1 MTTNSSVQGVT
12 SGVVSPTDENT
23 MASPS
28 YGEDIYMD
36 YYGNYTYEYDY
47 QEALNHLPLNEFIP
61 TVVFYSFVGLIGLV
75 GNVLV
80 IVAIVLFPRMRS
92 ITNVFLVNLA
102 SADLIFVLICVPVKG
117 VTFFSYSW
125 RLGVFLCKAYV
136 YVQNVS
142 MICSVMTLTVM
153 SVERFMAILFPLRAR
168 YICTMRHARLV
179 ILCIWL
185 QALVMA
191 VPVVFGQKHTMVG
204 STRKAYWCRIDFA
217 QPLHHQAYE
226 LYMLVIIFIIPVGV
240 MAFTYT
246 WICVEI
252 WYVVSK
258 RAVMRSGSE
267 CQYKEARS
275 STCTSYTMTSQRS
288 SSNVYPTSGDSSR
301 RSGDTTRRVPAKSTD
316 DTRTRKQVIIMLII
330 VVLLFAVCWGPI
342 LINNVLVA
350 FGVLDEF
357 HTDYLKP
364 MRLAF
369 HLMSYA
375 NSCVNP
381 IVYGFMSRNFRESFR
396 KALSTCCKGKRKSV
410 AILDM
415 TRTSILKSSNGSDD
429 KDNGFT
435 ASETA
440 FRSPSKGSITIESK
454 QMDRLG

>member
-1 MTTNSSVQGVT
+1 MNSSTPSVT
-12 SGVVSPTDENT
+12 SGVVVQTDVNT
-23 MASPS
+23 VASSS
-28 YGEDIYMD
+28 YYGDD
-36 YYGNYTYEYDY
+36 YFGNYTYEYDY
-47 QEALNHLPLNEFIP
+47 NEALNHLPLNEFIP
-61 TVVFYSFVGLIGLV
+61 TVVFYSFVGLVGLV

-80 IVAIVLFPRMRS
+80 IVAIALFPRMRS

-125 RLGVFLCKAYV
+125 RLGAFLCKAYV

-142 MICSVMTLTVM
+142 VICSVMTLTVM

-168 YICTMRHARLV
+168 YLCTMRHARIV
-179 ILCIWL
+179 ILCIWF

-191 VPVVFGQKHTMVG
+191 IPVLFGQKHIMVG
-204 STRKAYWCRIDFA
+204 STRKAYWCRIDFVE
-217 QPLHHQAYE
+217 PEHHQTYE
-226 LYMLVIIFIIPVGV
+226 LYMLVIIFVIPVGV

-275 STCTSYTMTSQRS
+275 STSPSYTMTSQRS
-288 SSNVYPTSGDSSR
+288 SSNVYPAYGDSTRGTSGDS
-301 RSGDTTRRVPAKSTD
+301 TRRMPVKSTD
-316 DTRTRKQVIIMLII
+316 DTRTRKQVIIMLIV

-342 LINNVLVA
+342 LINNVLVS
-350 FGVLDEF
+350 FKVLDGF
-357 HTDYLKP
+357 HIYYLKP

-381 IVYGFMSRNFRESFR
+381 IVYGFMSRNFRESFK
-396 KALSTCCKGKRKSV
+396 KALSTCCKGKRKSRL
-410 AILDM
+410 AILDT
-415 TRTSILKSSNGSDD
+415 TRTSILKSSNGSDE
-429 KDNGFT
+429 KDNGYT
-435 ASETA
+435 TTETA
-440 FRSPSKGSITIESK
+440 FRSPSKGSITIENK

>member
-1 MTTNSSVQGVT
+1 MLGFKQVT
-12 SGVVSPTDENT
+12 STN
-23 MASPS
+23 
-28 YGEDIYMD
+28 I
-36 YYGNYTYEYDY
+36 
-47 QEALNHLPLNEFIP
+47 
-61 TVVFYSFVGLIGLV
+61 IGKYPI
-75 GNVLV
+75 V

-102 SADLIFVLICVPVKG
+102 TADLIFVLICVPVKG

-125 RLGVFLCKAYV
+125 RLGPFLCKAYV
-136 YVQNVS
+136 YIQNVS

-168 YICTMRHARLV
+168 YLCTMRHARIV

-191 VPVVFGQKHTMVG
+191 IPVVFGQKHTMVG
-204 STRKAYWCRIDFA
+204 TTRKAFWCRLDFA
-217 QPLHHQAYE
+217 VPLHHQAYE
-226 LYMLVIIFIIPVGV
+226 LYMLVIIFVIPVGV
-240 MAFTYT
+240 MSFTYT

-275 STCTSYTMTSQRS
+275 SSCPSYTMSSQRS
-288 SSNVYPTSGDSSR
+288 SSNVYPAFGDSTR
-301 RSGDTTRRVPAKSTD
+301 GTAGDSTRRVPVKSSD
-316 DTRTRKQVIIMLII
+316 DTRTRKQVIIMLI
-330 VVLLFAVCWGPI
+330 VVVVLFAVCWGPI
-342 LINNVLVA
+342 LVNNVLVS
-350 FGVLDEF
+350 FKILNDF
-357 HTDYLKP
+357 HAYYLKP

-381 IVYGFMSRNFRESFR
+381 IVYGFMSRNFRESFK
-396 KALSTCCKGKRKSV
+396 KAISTCCKGKRKSRL
-410 AILDM
+410 AILDT

-429 KDNGFT
+429 KDNGYT
-435 ASETA
+435 TTTETA
-440 FRSPSKGSITIESK
+440 FRSPSKGSITIDSK

>member
-1 MTTNSSVQGVT
+1 MNVSVSGVT
-12 SGVVSPTDENT
+12 SGVVNPTDVNT

-28 YGEDIYMD
+28 NGEDVYLD

-47 QEALNHLPLNEFIP
+47 NEALNHLPLNEFIP
-61 TVVFYSFVGLIGLV
+61 TVVFYSFVGLVGLV

-125 RLGVFLCKAYV
+125 RLGAFLCRAYV

-168 YICTMRHARLV
+168 YLCTMRHARIV
-179 ILCIWL
+179 IFCIWL

-191 VPVVFGQKHTMVG
+191 VPVVFGQKHMMVG

-217 QPLHHQAYE
+217 RPWHHQAYE
-226 LYMLVIIFIIPVGV
+226 LYMLIIIFVIPVGV

-288 SSNVYPTSGDSSR
+288 SSNVYPAHGDS
-301 RSGDTTRRVPAKSTD
+301 TRRITAKSTD
-316 DTRTRKQVIIMLII
+316 DTRTRKQVIIMLIV

-342 LINNVLVA
+342 LVNNVLVS
-350 FGVLDEF
+350 FGVLDGF
-357 HTDYLKP
+357 HIYYLKP

-381 IVYGFMSRNFRESFR
+381 IVYGFMSKNFRESFK
-396 KALSTCCKGKRKSV
+396 KALSSCCKGKRKSRL
-410 AILDM
+410 AILDT

-435 ASETA
+435 TSETA
-440 FRSPSKGSITIESK
+440 FRSPSKGSITLDGK